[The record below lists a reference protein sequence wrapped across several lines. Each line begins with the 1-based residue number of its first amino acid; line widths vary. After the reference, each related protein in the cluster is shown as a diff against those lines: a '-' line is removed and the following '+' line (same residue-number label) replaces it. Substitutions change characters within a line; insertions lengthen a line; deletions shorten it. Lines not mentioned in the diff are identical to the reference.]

1 MNVTIHIGET
11 HRVMND
17 LTGELM
23 LMTTAT
29 TDINSVPTEPNYLK
43 LYVDDLGLLNKLS
56 GGEARALIHI
66 AAIANYDGEIVLPL
80 LIKKRIAE
88 KAEVKVQA
96 ISDTIVKLI
105 SKGILKRIGSAVY
118 MLNPDL
124 FARGKW
130 RVIREQR
137 KAFQSITTY
146 YPNGAKQ
153 TMTQIVETSEESY
166 PNPTAETIAE
176 IVPEEPPTED
186 EPQAPSD

>member
-1 MNVTIHIGET
+1 MTIHLEET
-11 HRVMND
+11 HRVVND
-17 LTGELM
+17 LTGEL
-23 LMTTAT
+23 LSMTTAT
-29 TDINSVPTEPNYLK
+29 TDINTVPTEPNYLK

-56 GGEARALIHI
+56 GGETRALIHI
-66 AAIANYDGEIVLPL
+66 AAIANYDGEVVLPL

-88 KAEVKVQA
+88 KAGVKAQA

-105 SKGILKRIGSAVY
+105 SKGILKRIGAAVY

-146 YPNGAKQ
+146 YPDGVKK
-153 TMTQIVETSEESY
+153 TMTQIVEEPS
-166 PNPTAETIAE
+166 PTGETIAE
-176 IVPEEPPTED
+176 NEQQP
-186 EPQAPSD
+186 PSD